1 MRKPALAPLAILS
14 LCIACLPLAAMAED
28 PPVTSDLRL
37 WLRADVG
44 VFEDIAGLDS
54 AEDGDGVAHWDDQL
68 VAGQNTTNNYAK
80 AANDP
85 RQPTYHIN
93 MINGLPAIQ
102 FINDADAAQDDFM
115 NGDGGALL
123 TSGTNART
131 VFVVARHDGGSESS
145 TALIELN
152 GQADSSTTGAQY
164 RVTTEA
170 GVRVN
175 SGSRLYSTA
184 MSTRLFQVLTVQ
196 TPGSPSNNTSNTS
209 AWINGTALGVS
220 STAAQTVNTGT
231 AGYRLAGGTGSS
243 PGGSLNGHVA
253 EILVYEEALNATE
266 RAAVEEHLM
275 TKYRLRTQVIAAPAK
290 PIKVFL
296 LGGQS
301 NMAGQGAV
309 SDVGG
314 LRPELNSEQTDVA
327 IWQNL
332 NNAASTNTGWETL
345 APGQGAS
352 TSLIGPELSL
362 GRALADAFPDYQ
374 IALIKYSKGGT
385 NLDVEWD
392 PKDTGGTAYMYDG
405 FLESM
410 GNALA
415 DLTADG
421 LSYEIEGM
429 FWMQGERDARD
440 VGMASRYQANLADL
454 ITAIRAQT
462 GEAHLPFILGRLAD
476 DLNTGTYTELDVV
489 RAAQAAIGDA
499 DDWAA
504 MVDTDAFG
512 MKTDNLHFNAAG
524 QLAMGDAFAD
534 AYLAIP
540 EPSTMFL
547 LALGGIALLRRRR
560 ATA

>member
-37 WLRADVG
+37 WLRADLG
-44 VFEDIAGLDS
+44 VFEDIAGLDV

-68 VAGQNTTNNYAK
+68 VTGENTTDNYAK

-85 RQPTYHIN
+85 RQPTYQTDV
-93 MINGLPAIQ
+93 INGLPAIQ
-102 FINDADAAQDDFM
+102 FINDASNPQDDFM

-123 TSGTNART
+123 TSGTSART
-131 VFVVARHDGGSESS
+131 VFVVARHDGGSEGS

-152 GQADSSTTGAQY
+152 GQAASSTTGAQY

-175 SGSRLYSTA
+175 DGSRIYSTA
-184 MSTRLFQVLTVQ
+184 MSTSLFQVLTVQ

-231 AGYRLAGGTGSS
+231 AGYRLAGGTGGE

-253 EILVYEEALNATE
+253 EILVYEEALDATD
-266 RAAVEEHLM
+266 RAAVEEYLM
-275 TKYRLRTQVIAAPAK
+275 DKYRLRTQGIAAPTK

-301 NMAGQGAV
+301 NMAGQGETG
-309 SDVGG
+309 DVGG
-314 LRPELNSEQTDVA
+314 LRPALDGEQTDVA

-332 NNAASTNTGWETL
+332 NSAAKTNTGWEAL

-352 TSLIGPELSL
+352 TTKIGPELSL
-362 GRALADAFPDYQ
+362 GRALADAYPDYQ
-374 IALIKYSKGGT
+374 IALIKYSVGGT

-392 PKDTGGTAYMYDG
+392 PKDTGGSAYMYDG

-415 DLTADG
+415 NLTADG
-421 LSYEIEGM
+421 LSFEIEGM

-440 VGMASRYQANLADL
+440 VGMGSRYQTNLADL
-454 ITAIRAQT
+454 IAAIRAQT
-462 GEAHLPFILGRLAD
+462 GEADLPFILGRLAD

-489 RAAQAAIGDA
+489 RAAQAAVGDA

-512 MKTDNLHFNAAG
+512 MKSDNLHFNAAG
-524 QLAMGDAFAD
+524 QLAMGDAFAE